1 METRAADKFFYEP
14 YIAGINNTDTD
25 MVNLGYWARP
35 FVLEDHYMD
44 SYPIIT
50 YSVPLIYNK
59 TIYGIIG
66 VEVSVNYL
74 SSFFSVKDLDL
85 NLNAGYAVAID
96 NGDNLY
102 ECIAGKGALYELVT
116 SKGSNFTLHEQPIS
130 DLYDIKDVK
139 TEKQNVYAVISPL
152 DLYSSNVP
160 YEDTNWV
167 LCGFVTENS
176 IFELGETVYLREFF
190 AILCSL
196 IIAIIVLF
204 VMVRYVTKPLYSLVE
219 SVRGGVEGIHNFKAS
234 NILEIDELHSV
245 VESLTDSQNQTEEQL
260 LEEKERYRV
269 AVESSQDMFFIFRTP
284 ENELEI
290 VNSRIFDGVW
300 DCNEHPEFL
309 HGRNIYPQDWE
320 MLYHSVKNAENT
332 IDVEFR
338 IKPENKDNYIWVN
351 LYGSVM
357 SGPVKTAGV

>member
-1 METRAADKFFYEP
+1 M
-14 YIAGINNTDTD
+14 
-25 MVNLGYWARP
+25 
-35 FVLEDHYMD
+35 
-44 SYPIIT
+44 
-50 YSVPLIYNK
+50 
-59 TIYGIIG
+59 
-66 VEVSVNYL
+66 
-74 SSFFSVKDLDL
+74 
-85 NLNAGYAVAID
+85 
-96 NGDNLY
+96 
-102 ECIAGKGALYELVT
+102 
-116 SKGSNFTLHEQPIS
+116 
-130 DLYDIKDVK
+130 
-139 TEKQNVYAVISPL
+139 
-152 DLYSSNVP
+152 P

-284 ENELEI
+284 KMN
-290 VNSRIFDGVW
+290 W
-300 DCNEHPEFL
+300 
-309 HGRNIYPQDWE
+309 
-320 MLYHSVKNAENT
+320 K
-332 IDVEFR
+332 
-338 IKPENKDNYIWVN
+338 
-351 LYGSVM
+351 
-357 SGPVKTAGV
+357 